1 MNETPAATP
10 RVHAGCG
17 HLCLTCGAKAVLTRW
32 RWRRRDRTCTHP
44 LFCTHCSLC
53 GVPQRR
59 WRRMVPLAGGVM
71 VFLVLQFWL
80 NPPKDR
86 VAVEPL
92 PLAGQSLSYA
102 GETITPRTYSNSF
115 AYVETTLNADGGM
128 LTTYTMAADEMGVAR
143 MAVSPAKT
151 CMCSH
156 GFYCAVSS
164 GRVTV
169 VGAEPGSV
177 IHVGCW

>member
-80 NPPKDR
+80 NPPKAPAPHVVQKSWGLASRVTLRADAEGRASFTAPEGLLCSAAFSDGRTVSAGDR
-86 VAVEPL
+86 TW
-92 PLAGQSLSYA
+92 A
-102 GETITPRTYSNSF
+102 GETI
-115 AYVETTLNADGGM
+115 
-128 LTTYTMAADEMGVAR
+128 
-143 MAVSPAKT
+143 
-151 CMCSH
+151 H
-156 GFYCAVSS
+156 
-164 GRVTV
+164 V